1 MKEQISILIVEDE
14 RIIAIDIA
22 STLRR
27 LGYSVA
33 AEASRGDEALAIIAR
48 KKPDLVLMDILLKGE
63 MDGIECA
70 SIIDEKYKIPVVYLT
85 AHQDN
90 ATIEKTKSTNPYGF
104 ISKPLDE
111 RDLNIC
117 IKNAMYRHD
126 SEIKY
131 QDIKEKYF
139 RLTENARDMIY
150 RYSLTDKRF
159 EYINK
164 SSADITGF
172 SPEEF
177 YKEPETGKKF
187 INLNGFSSDKNLI
200 SISEAF
206 SKRGSE
212 YRITDKNGNSKWLFQ
227 KSVIIYDDSGA
238 PAAIEGIVSDI
249 SQRKAYEEQITEA
262 NKQLHSLAG
271 YIEKIRE
278 EERLA
283 ISREIHDQL
292 GQDLTVM
299 KVDLYL
305 LSKKA
310 LDENALEDRI
320 EISKEFQLIGDKI
333 NATIDKIRKISSD
346 LRPDL
351 LDRLGLIEAIEWH
364 ISEFEKRTGVQCNF
378 NNNMPEVEF
387 SEKISVQIFRILQEL
402 LTNVTRHSK
411 ANEVD
416 IDLRLKDGNF
426 EMLFKDNG
434 IGITENQIAE
444 KSSLGIMG
452 LKERVYLQDGKIE
465 ISGSKRKGTSV
476 RIAIP
481 FEFKL

>member
-1 MKEQISILIVEDE
+1 MKESISILIVEDE

-27 LGYSVA
+27 LGFKVA
-33 AEASRGDEALAIIAR
+33 AEASRGDEALELIAK
-48 KKPDLVLMDILLKGE
+48 KKPDLVLMDILLKGD

-70 SIIDEKYKIPVVYLT
+70 RLIDEKYKIPVIYLT

-90 ATIEKTKSTNPYGF
+90 ATIEKTKATNPYGF

-131 QDIKEKYF
+131 RDIKEKYF
-139 RLTENARDMIY
+139 RLTENARDLIY
-150 RYSLTDKRF
+150 RYSLTAKRF

-164 SSADITGF
+164 SCAKITGYT
-172 SPEEF
+172 PEEF
-177 YKEPETGKKF
+177 YEDSASLAKF
-187 INLNGFSSDKNLI
+187 ININGI
-200 SISEAF
+200 ASIKDSVLKPDAVLV
-206 SKRGSE
+206 KDSE
-212 YRITDKNGNSKWLFQ
+212 YRVMDRNGKSKWLFQ
-227 KSVIIYDDSGA
+227 KNVIIYNDSGT
-238 PAAIEGIVSDI
+238 PVAIEGIVSDI
-249 SQRKAYEEQITEA
+249 SQRKAYEEQLKEA

-310 LDENALEDRI
+310 LDDKLNSDKKALSE
-320 EISKEFQLIGDKI
+320 EFHQIGNKI
-333 NATIDKIRKISSD
+333 NVTIDKIRKISSD
-346 LRPDL
+346 LRPDV
-351 LDRLGLIEAIEWH
+351 LDRLGLVEAMEWH
-364 ISEFEKRTGVQCNF
+364 ISEFEKRTGIRCNL
-378 NNNMPEVEF
+378 NNMMPEVEI
-387 SEKISVQIFRILQEL
+387 SEKNSVQIFRILQEL

-411 ANEVD
+411 ADAVD
-416 IDLRLKDGNF
+416 IALKLKDGKF
-426 EMLFKDNG
+426 EMQFSDNG
-434 IGITENQIAE
+434 IGITENQISQ

-452 LKERVYLQDGKIE
+452 LKERVYLQNGKVE
-465 ISGSKRKGTSV
+465 ITGARERG
-476 RIAIP
+476 R
-481 FEFKL
+481 